1 MSRLTTREL
10 AVAALFTALLAVSA
24 YISIPIGSV
33 PFTLQ
38 VFVVLLAGMVLGP
51 RLGLLSVLAYLILGL
66 VAPVYSGGGSGLG
79 VLFGPTGGYL
89 IGFIPAV
96 LLTGA
101 LAGRGGA
108 GLVRLTLAG
117 LAGVVP
123 IYALGTAWLAVQLDL
138 GLGAAIAAGVAPF
151 LWVDVLKAL
160 AAALV
165 ARALVSLPLGLPAAT
180 TRGR

>member
-1 MSRLTTREL
+1 V

-24 YISIPIGSV
+24 FISIPAGSV

-51 RLGLLSVLAYLILGL
+51 RLGVLSVLAYLILGL
-66 VAPVYSGGGSGLG
+66 AAPVYSGGTTGLG

-96 LLTGA
+96 LLTGW
-101 LAGRGGA
+101 LANPREGSLPRMF
-108 GLVRLTLAG
+108 LAG
-117 LAGVVP
+117 LSGLIP
-123 IYALGTAWLAVQLDL
+123 IYTLGATWLAVQLDL
-138 GLGAAIAAGVAPF
+138 STSAALAAGVAPF
-151 LWVDVLKAL
+151 LWADIVKAL
-160 AAALV
+160 AAGLT

-180 TRGR
+180 PRGR

>member
-1 MSRLTTREL
+1 LSRLTTREL

-24 YISIPIGSV
+24 FISIPLGSV

-66 VAPVYSGGGSGLG
+66 VAPVYSGGASGLG

-96 LLTGA
+96 LLTGW
-101 LAGRGGA
+101 LAGRHDA
-108 GLVRLTLAG
+108 GLARLIFAGIAGVLPIYMLGATWLALQLDLSPG
-117 LAGVVP
+117 AAVAAGVVP
-123 IYALGTAWLAVQLDL
+123 FAWL
-138 GLGAAIAAGVAPF
+138 
-151 LWVDVLKAL
+151 DVLKAL
-160 AAALV
+160 VAGLT
-165 ARALVSLPLGLPAAT
+165 ARALVSLPLGLPAET
-180 TRGR
+180 SRGR

>member
-1 MSRLTTREL
+1 M
-10 AVAALFTALLAVSA
+10 
-24 YISIPIGSV
+24 
-33 PFTLQ
+33 
-38 VFVVLLAGMVLGP
+38 VLLAGMVLGP

-108 GLVRLTLAG
+108 GLTRLTLAG

-123 IYALGTAWLAVQLDL
+123 IYVLGTAWLAVQLDL

>member
-1 MSRLTTREL
+1 MSRITTREL
-10 AVAALFTALLAVSA
+10 AVGALFTAVLAVSA

-51 RLGLLSVLAYLILGL
+51 RVGLLSVIAYLILGL

-79 VLFGPTGGYL
+79 YLFGPTGGYL

-101 LAGRGGA
+101 LARRGDA
-108 GLVRLTLAG
+108 GLARLTLAG

-138 GLGAAIAAGVAPF
+138 GISAAIAAGVAPF
-151 LWVDVLKAL
+151 LWVDVLKAMV
-160 AAALV
+160 AAIT
-165 ARALVSLPLGLPAAT
+165 ARALVNLPLGLPAAT
-180 TRGR
+180 SRGR